1 MTMTKPKTWADM
13 KTLMR
18 EHFVSS
24 HDVIASNNSELPL
37 LHDDCTTDSCDNKE
51 SSDDS
56 SITY

>member
-1 MTMTKPKTWADM
+1 M

-24 HDVIASNNSELPL
+24 HYVIPSNKSKLPL
-37 LHDDCTTDSCDNKE
+37 LHDDCTINSCVNKE
-51 SSDDS
+51 LSDDS